1 MLKPTDFKYKI
12 RTKDDKIYSVAVR
25 YDNRLTKAT
34 NCKSYACSLRDDD
47 SGLIVGVVGISG
59 AKDATQA
66 LIWLQYRE
74 ICTHYGHN

>member
-25 YDNRLTKAT
+25 YDNRMTKAT

-47 SGLIVGVVGISG
+47 SGLIVG
-59 AKDATQA
+59 
-66 LIWLQYRE
+66 
-74 ICTHYGHN
+74 